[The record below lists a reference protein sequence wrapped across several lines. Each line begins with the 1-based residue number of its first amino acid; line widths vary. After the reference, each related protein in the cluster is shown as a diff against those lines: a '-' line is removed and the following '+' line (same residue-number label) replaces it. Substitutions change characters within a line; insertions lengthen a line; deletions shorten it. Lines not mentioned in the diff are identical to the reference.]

1 MLTDT
6 FELDADASNEIR
18 RCAEELNLPP
28 EGTALILATAR
39 AEAEAEPASEAYAR
53 LLAEIDA
60 RTDLSPVDR
69 DALLQAL
76 NYFGQFVTTLP
87 IMVVDHAWLPD
98 TGGEGIYIASK
109 AIHGQRWRNLR
120 ASGVPIISTWIDE
133 SEVGANCDWSDLW
146 VRSAKEAA
154 AARALILFRLPDE
167 QHAGALIEAGCAIRQ
182 GRPVFAVGWDHAS
195 FRHHPLVRTVDTLE
209 EALQL
214 ALAV

>member
-87 IMVVDHAWLPD
+87 IMVVEEGSVQ
-98 TGGEGIYIASK
+98 GGLGSAILEFYALQGVQPASVHL
-109 AIHGQRWRNLR
+109 A
-120 ASGVPIISTWIDE
+120 GVPDVFVEHATVKE
-133 SEVGANCDWSDLW
+133 QREEVGLSAEHIAQRLASLS
-146 VRSAKEAA
+146 VRKRQ
-154 AARALILFRLPDE
+154 RA
-167 QHAGALIEAGCAIRQ
+167 
-182 GRPVFAVGWDHAS
+182 
-195 FRHHPLVRTVDTLE
+195 T
-209 EALQL
+209 
-214 ALAV
+214 